1 MQAPREVIGIPRPAR
16 HLDPK
21 ASRVPEYVYR
31 AAILMAVVLLLWTLA

>member
-31 AAILMAVVLLLWTLA
+31 AAILMAVVLLLWSLA